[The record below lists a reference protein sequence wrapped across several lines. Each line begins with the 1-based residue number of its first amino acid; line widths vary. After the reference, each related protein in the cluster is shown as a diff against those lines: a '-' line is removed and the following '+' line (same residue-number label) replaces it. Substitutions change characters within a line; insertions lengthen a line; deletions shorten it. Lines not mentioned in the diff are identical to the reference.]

1 MASPLRKRTGH
12 RPYGKKQG
20 IDPTVNKS
28 GVNLRLSLTR
38 QALLLVAI
46 PLCFEI
52 ACVGMLLHAQR
63 EAEMEAAR
71 AVKARRI
78 ADCITRLNNQFY
90 KSWEAVMSFKQNW
103 LRHRR
108 IDLSFR
114 NEFGPIKENYKELIA
129 LTDDQKTVQ
138 GNITSSMNQ
147 LDEADRIVAEAA
159 RDVEAGKVE
168 EVLETHAAKMAR
180 LKQIFRTCMSH
191 EMTIFAQHEKDVADS
206 SHTRQAELRQQ
217 IVVYAVLAVVFS
229 ILFSAAIAAF
239 VVKRITSRIGVV
251 NDNAFRLGADQPL
264 HPPMKG
270 NDEIAQLDNMFHRM
284 ADEIQETA
292 RTKEDMVNMLTH
304 DLRTPLTSIQG
315 CFTML
320 DEGMLG
326 TLNERGESMVKLAD
340 RNSMRMMNLINDL
353 LDVQKIKSGMMTIE
367 TEDVELSTVFKEVRL
382 NFEDWMKEHDLK
394 MEVEETDLCVKADA
408 EKLSRV
414 LYNLVGNAFKF
425 SPKGATIK
433 MSAQK
438 VGNVAQVSVKDEG
451 RGIPKEAQKTIF
463 DRFQQVKNDG
473 ESKGGSGLGLA
484 ICQMIVELH
493 GGKIWVE
500 SEPGKGSVFTFTL
513 PLSGRIT

>member
-1 MASPLRKRTGH
+1 
-12 RPYGKKQG
+12 
-20 IDPTVNKS
+20 
-28 GVNLRLSLTR
+28 
-38 QALLLVAI
+38 
-46 PLCFEI
+46 
-52 ACVGMLLHAQR
+52 MLLHAQR
-63 EAEMEAAR
+63 EAELEADR

-78 ADCITRLNNQFY
+78 SDCITRLNNQFY
-90 KSWEAVMSFKQNW
+90 RSWEAVMSLKQNW
-103 LRHRR
+103 ERNRR

-114 NEFGPIKENYKELIA
+114 KEFSSIKENYRELIT
-129 LTDDQKTVQ
+129 LTDDQKAVQ
-138 GNITSSMNQ
+138 GNITDSLNQ
-147 LDEADRIVAEAA
+147 LDEADRIVAEASRA
-159 RDVEAGKVE
+159 IEAGRVE
-168 EVLETHAAKMAR
+168 EVLQTNAEKMAR
-180 LKQIFRTCMSH
+180 LKEIFRTCMSH
-191 EMTIFAQHEKDVADS
+191 EITIFAQHEKDVADS
-206 SHTRQAELRQQ
+206 SHARQAELRQQ
-217 IVVYAVLAVVFS
+217 IVIYAILAVLFS

-292 RTKEDMVNMLTH
+292 RMKEDMVNMLTH

-326 TLNERGESMVKLAD
+326 TLNDRGESMIKLAD
-340 RNSMRMMNLINDL
+340 RNSLRMMNLINDL

-367 TEDVELSTVFKEVRL
+367 IEDVELSTVFKEARL

-394 MEVEETDLCVKADA
+394 MDVEETDLVVKADP

-414 LYNLVGNAFKF
+414 LYNLVANAFKF
-425 SPKGATIK
+425 SPKGATIRICAK
-433 MSAQK
+433 E
-438 VGNVAQVSVKDEG
+438 VGAVAQVTVIDQG
-451 RGIPKEAQKTIF
+451 RGIPKDAQKTIF
-463 DRFQQVKNDG
+463 ERFQQVKNDG
-473 ESKGGSGLGLA
+473 DSTGGSGLGLA
-484 ICQMIVELH
+484 ICQMIVVLH

-500 SEPGKGSVFTFTL
+500 SEQGKGSAFTFTL